1 MSNYKSV
8 TWGYAALFSLVCG
21 LSSCTL
27 LDNDRGYDNA
37 PAPSSITYEQ
47 APAQKAKVA
56 GTAAVKSSKVST
68 EPVQKST
75 PGPKRAAAPQIPV
88 IQ

>member
-1 MSNYKSV
+1 MLSYKSI
-8 TWGYAALFSLVCG
+8 TWNHAALLSLVCG

-27 LDNDRGYDNA
+27 LDNDTSYTSA
-37 PAPSSITYEQ
+37 PASSPSTYEQ
-47 APAQKAKVA
+47 APAPKAKV
-56 GTAAVKSSKVST
+56 TAAAANSSKVST

-75 PGPKRAAAPQIPV
+75 PGPKRAAAPQLPV